1 MCLCIETMFY
11 IGVTFT
17 VSLCHGSCDDVAADA
32 ALHCDT
38 VSVHGDR
45 IKGALCNQ
53 VAVDISLCIL

>member
-1 MCLCIETMFY
+1 MFY